1 MSYSLEEL
9 TPEQAKALTDD
20 LQAVL
25 EKHNAEMGVVSNIQ
39 LLRRVEKQEDVN
51 DTSKET
57 SESDSGEPEKP
68 EAEE

>member
-51 DTSKET
+51 DTPKET